1 MSDTSTHV
9 SAEPVEASEP
19 SPTTREDLIRYRAV
33 LHGWRVLKGVY
44 PNLTFEMFAAGV
56 NAYEFHRD
64 CASLDVQEREE
75 RAHARR
81 RDDPARL
88 SEWATILR
96 LAEQRKE
103 GR

>member
-9 SAEPVEASEP
+9 SAEPVEAAEP

-33 LHGWRVLKGVY
+33 LHGFNVLKGVC
-44 PNLTFEMFAAGV
+44 PGLVSFPAFLAAV
-56 NAYEFHRD
+56 DAYEFHRD
-64 CASLDVQEREE
+64 CASLDRQGHEE

-88 SEWATILR
+88 AEWRAILGM
-96 LAEQRKE
+96 